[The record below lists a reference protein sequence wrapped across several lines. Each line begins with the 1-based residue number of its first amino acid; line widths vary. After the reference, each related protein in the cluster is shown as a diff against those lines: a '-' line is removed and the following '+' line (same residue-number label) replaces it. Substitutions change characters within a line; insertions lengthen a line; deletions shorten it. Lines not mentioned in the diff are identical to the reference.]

1 MFPVEIV
8 QNQNLNNLILE
19 LACLAL
25 LNEFTADNMI
35 LNLCDY
41 LICVILSTFLV
52 ESLRWIHLT
61 YNDLQYVPVYKK
73 SFNMTF

>member
-35 LNLCDY
+35 LN
-41 LICVILSTFLV
+41 
-52 ESLRWIHLT
+52 
-61 YNDLQYVPVYKK
+61 
-73 SFNMTF
+73 